1 MKKISFFVFFILLE
15 FEFANCYLKRP
26 KRQLRKVVPISRP
39 RNSAGDKTIGA
50 KTAGGKKSKEAEN
63 GLDSTMETSTTA
75 ATKITLQTRPTL
87 APFDGAMVTPKP
99 PKESTGQ
106 ESKPPAANERKPWHE
121 ETLIYSLL
129 YGKRPEN
136 HYRSSVRPIDMAT
149 SMERLTDSDFAN
161 KTDFVNAQCLHYTLE
176 HKRNQLKGWDAFN
189 GEQCESVLEKMLRR
203 VFVKLITVFSLVF
216 KCVP

>member
-1 MKKISFFVFFILLE
+1 MFFILSE
-15 FEFANCYLKRP
+15 FGSCYVKRP
-26 KRQLRKVVPISRP
+26 KRQLRKIVPISRP
-39 RNSAGDKTIGA
+39 RNSGDV
-50 KTAGGKKSKEAEN
+50 KTAGGKKSKDVEN
-63 GLDSTMETSTTA
+63 VSDSTTTTSTTA

-161 KTDFVNAQCLHYTLE
+161 KTDFINAQCLHYTLE

-203 VFVKLITVFSLVF
+203 VFVKLIIVFF
-216 KCVP
+216 HAF